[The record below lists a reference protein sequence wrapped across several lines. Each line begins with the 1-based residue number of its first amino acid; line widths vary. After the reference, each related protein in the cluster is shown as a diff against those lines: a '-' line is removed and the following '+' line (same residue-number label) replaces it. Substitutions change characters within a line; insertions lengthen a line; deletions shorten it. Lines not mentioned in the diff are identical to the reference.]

1 MVDQLTDLEDRI
13 MELKS
18 ENEMLKSENFSLK
31 YANEN
36 LKKDYYKTKKNLELL
51 EGFTKRDVK
60 ELRAILTSQIKNKFG
75 ISRQRDLLKILVPRI
90 RLLIELKSND
100 KGTLKSLW
108 MY

>member
-1 MVDQLTDLEDRI
+1 MDKAMVDQLTDLEDRI

-75 ISRQRDLLKILVPRI
+75 IVVYIQRLIIL
-90 RLLIELKSND
+90 
-100 KGTLKSLW
+100 TLKFLYLAKELSKEL
-108 MY
+108 